1 VITLKKQVFFKPS
14 TINLEKQKTTTI
26 KWSTR
31 KDTGKGKTQKNNQPL
46 DACQRCYVSTCEV
59 TTFVFDKKG

>member
-1 VITLKKQVFFKPS
+1 LK
-14 TINLEKQKTTTI
+14 KTTTI

-46 DACQRCYVSTCEV
+46 TVDTVLEV
-59 TTFVFDKKG
+59 VFDEKRLKKHKNNNKTFDNQP